1 MRVDHNTEGIAPN
14 RTISHPGGIAPNG
27 TVGRPEGIAGYGT
40 VGHPLPGVACYGEV
54 LLRLTAP
61 QHGTLLQ
68 HPSLEVNVGGAEAN
82 VAVSLTHFGHP
93 AALVTVLPDNPLGHA
108 ALGEFRR
115 HGVRTEA
122 VQFRPGRM
130 GLYFLTAGAGHRPSE
145 VLYDRAESAFALA
158 PPDLIDWDLALADYS
173 WLHLSGI
180 TPAVS
185 PPAAEAALRAVRAA
199 RARGVSVSF
208 DCNYRA
214 KLWERWHGSART
226 ILGELVNEADLL
238 FAEQR
243 DIALILGHDYDQVP
257 AEQRFRKAAT
267 EALEAFPRLQRIAT
281 TVRVQHNVDDHDLA
295 AVIGSRAG
303 LWTTRRYSLGQIVDR
318 IGSGDAFAAG
328 VLHALLRGCDDQAVA
343 DFGLAAACLKH
354 SIPGDF
360 NRVGV
365 ADVRH
370 LLQDTGFTVRR

>member
-1 MRVDHNTEGIAPN
+1 MRTDNLVA
-14 RTISHPGGIAPNG
+14 
-27 TVGRPEGIAGYGT
+27 
-40 VGHPLPGVACYGEV
+40 GVACYGEV

-61 QHGTLLQ
+61 HHGTLLQ
-68 HPSLEVNVGGAEAN
+68 QPSLDVNVGGAEAN

-93 AALVTVLPDNPLGHA
+93 VQLVTVLPDNPLGHA

-130 GLYFLTAGAGHRPSE
+130 GLYFLTAGAGHRPAE
-145 VLYDRAESAFALA
+145 VLYDRADSAFALA
-158 PPDLIDWDLALADYS
+158 PTDIIDWDLALAGCS

-185 PPAAEAALRAVRAA
+185 RSAAESALRAVRAA

-214 KLWERWHGSART
+214 KLWERWHGSAKT
-226 ILGELVNEADLL
+226 ILAELVNEADLL

-243 DIALILGHDYDQVP
+243 DIGLILGRDYEGVP
-257 AEQRFRKAAT
+257 AEQRFQKAAG
-267 EALEAFPRLQRIAT
+267 EALEAFPRLQRITT
-281 TVRVQHNVDDHDLA
+281 TVRVQRNVDDHDLA
-295 AVIGSRAG
+295 AVIGTRAG
-303 LWTTRRYSLGQIVDR
+303 LWTTRRYALGQIVDR

-328 VLHALLRGCDDQAVA
+328 VLHAVLTGCDEQGTV

-365 ADVRH
+365 ADVQH

>member
-1 MRVDHNTEGIAPN
+1 MMTLRPSLRSGVECCADRCRMGADHKT
-14 RTISHPGGIAPNG
+14 
-27 TVGRPEGIAGYGT
+27 
-40 VGHPLPGVACYGEV
+40 LPGVACYGEV

-68 HPSLEVNVGGAEAN
+68 QPSLDVNVGGAEAN

-93 AALVTVLPDNPLGHA
+93 ASLVTVLPDNALGHA

-115 HGVRTEA
+115 HGVHTEA
-122 VQFRPGRM
+122 VRFRAGRM

-158 PPDLIDWDLALADYS
+158 PADLIDWDLALADCS
-173 WLHLSGI
+173 WLDLSGI

-185 PPAAEAALRAVRAA
+185 PPAAESALRAVRAA

-214 KLWERWHGSART
+214 KLWERWQGGART
-226 ILGELVNEADLL
+226 ILRDLVNEADLL

-243 DIALILGHDYDQVP
+243 DIALILGHDYEQVP
-257 AEQRFRKAAT
+257 AEQRFQKAAT
-267 EALEAFPRLQRIAT
+267 HALEAFPRLQRIAT
-281 TVRVQHNVDDHDLA
+281 TVRVQRNVDDHDLA
-295 AVIGSRAG
+295 AAICSRAG
-303 LWTTRRYSLGQIVDR
+303 LRTTRRYSLGQIVDR

-328 VLHALLRGCDDQAVA
+328 VLHAVLTGCDDQAAV